1 MLKLLSRRWL
11 GVACW
16 VYLLSLMLAAFLF
29 WMLPGSPVVHAWNF
43 DGTIRFEGFT
53 CDHQHLVVT
62 NMRPDRT
69 VFHQLRI
76 DTGECTT
83 YLPLQHPDKE
93 LDYQSLMKKASSLRL
108 SHFEG
113 DESKSGLILQ
123 RADGTKRTILINT
136 ERLNVEPFNSPSRG
150 AFIITVPATTFGNS
164 VISDNER
171 WLIVTRQYAEFW
183 QSLIPWLR
191 KTLSWS
197 PDFLSEG
204 WRYSA
209 AIIDLNTNQ
218 EIACP
223 LWTHDQ
229 PTYSI
234 HPEGLGF
241 AVLDQKAI
249 GAAAPMQM
257 PNYAS
262 TITWYTLPLSP
273 AHHSF
278 QQWYLI
284 LGACALPIA
293 VSLFLALARRQRQ
306 DKAPAIT
313 VEAPL
318 SKN

>member
-11 GVACW
+11 GVSCW

-29 WMLPGSPVVHAWNF
+29 WMLPGSPVVHTWNF
-43 DGTIRFEGFT
+43 EGTIRFEGFT
-53 CDHQHLVVT
+53 RDHRHLVV
-62 NMRPDRT
+62 NNRQSDRSL
-69 VFHQLRI
+69 FHQLRV

-83 YLPLQHPDKE
+83 YLPLQHPDNE
-93 LDYQSLMKKASSLRL
+93 LDYQSLMKEPPSLMFSSTGLLLVKPNGNKRLIDCGQGHLSFAISDPKSSLRMVSWGSYL
-108 SHFEG
+108 F
-113 DESKSGLILQ
+113 
-123 RADGTKRTILINT
+123 T
-136 ERLNVEPFNSPSRG
+136 RG
-150 AFIITVPATTFGNS
+150 EV

-171 WLIVTRQYAEFW
+171 WLIMTRQYAQPW
-183 QSLIPWLR
+183 QPLIPWLR

-241 AVLDQKAI
+241 AVLDEKVV
-249 GAAAPMQM
+249 GTTFAAQTEF
-257 PNYAS
+257 S
-262 TITWYTLPLSP
+262 TSKISWYTLPLGP
-273 AHHSF
+273 AHHSL

-284 LGACALPIA
+284 LGAFVLPIA
-293 VSLFLALARRQRQ
+293 VFLFLALFHRLRMG
-306 DKAPAIT
+306 KASAIT
-313 VEAPL
+313 AEAPL